1 MNESELEAWLQSMPG
16 EPHPFPTSPQRL
28 YAPAD
33 LYEGFDPGRPGSLA
47 ASFDARVSAWLT
59 HGDLPPRKLST
70 AETIAARLHD
80 TAIDR
85 LVAALVMQHRPSVAM
100 MGSHSIG
107 RDHPAYLQFARIARE
122 LRRRAYLVI
131 SGGGPGLMEA
141 ANFGAF
147 LGPCPDEAL
156 AEALEILKQAPVYED
171 GEAWVAA
178 AAEARAFALR
188 RMPDGDPDAIWTTPA
203 PPAAYSL
210 GLPTWYYSKEWP
222 NLFASHLGKYFFN
235 SLREDG
241 LVSVATA
248 GIIFGM
254 GEAGTVQ
261 EVFQN
266 ASLNYY
272 REGGK
277 PPTPMVFVGCDYWS
291 TAPSGGPLADRGVEA
306 LSKPVLPLIRA
317 MAAEAGA
324 PFTGAVQTYDS
335 VEEVVE
341 AILRAECEAAGPG
354 CIAEARL
361 AAVEP

>member
-1 MNESELEAWLQSMPG
+1 MTASDLEAWLRDMPG
-16 EPHPFPTSPQRL
+16 EPLPFPTSPQRL

-33 LYEGFDPGRPGSLA
+33 LYAGFDPGRPGSLA
-47 ASFDARVSAWLT
+47 ACFDATVADWLT
-59 HGDLPPRKLST
+59 HGSLPPRKLT
-70 AETIAARLHD
+70 AAETIAARLHD

-85 LVAALVMQHRPSVAM
+85 LVAALVLQHRPSVAM

-107 RDHPAYLQFARIARE
+107 RDHPAYLQFALIARG
-122 LRRRAYLVI
+122 LRRRGFLVI

-147 LGPCPDEAL
+147 MAPCGDEVL
-156 AEALEILKQAPVYED
+156 AEALEVLGRAPGYED

-178 AAEARAFALR
+178 AAQARTLALR
-188 RMPDGDPDAIWTTPA
+188 RLPGGDRNADWTSAP

-210 GLPTWYYSKEWP
+210 GLPTWYYSREWP
-222 NLFASHLGKYFFN
+222 NLFASHIGKYFFN

-248 GIIFGM
+248 GIVFGM

-272 REGGK
+272 RQDGK
-277 PPTPMVFVGCDYWS
+277 APTPMVFVGSDYWS
-291 TAPSGGPLADRGVEA
+291 TAPGEA
-306 LSKPVLPLIRA
+306 FSAGRSVGELRKPVLPLIRA
-317 MAAEAGA
+317 MAQESGA
-324 PFTGAVQTYDS
+324 PFAGAVQAYDS

-341 AILRAECEAAGPG
+341 AIVRADCEATGPG
-354 CIAEARL
+354 CIAETRL
-361 AAVEP
+361 AAIEP

>member
-1 MNESELEAWLQSMPG
+1 MSDDALQAWLREMPG
-16 EPHPFPTSPQRL
+16 ASHPFATSPERL
-28 YAPAD
+28 YSPAD
-33 LYEGFDPGRPGSLA
+33 LYRGFDPDQPGTMA
-47 ASFDARVSAWLT
+47 QGFDTQVARWLT
-59 HGDLPPRKLST
+59 HGDIAPRKLSI

-85 LVAALVMQHRPSVAM
+85 LVAALVLEHRPSVAM

-107 RDHPAYLQFARIARE
+107 RDHPAYLQFALIARE
-122 LRRRAYLVI
+122 LRRRGFLVI

-147 LGPCPDEAL
+147 LAPCADEVL
-156 AEALEILKQAPVYED
+156 TESLEILAQAPAYEQ
-171 GEAWVAA
+171 GEPWAAA
-178 AAEARAFALR
+178 AAEARTLVLR
-188 RMPDGDPDAIWTTPA
+188 RMPGGDPDADWTSAP
-203 PPAAYSL
+203 PPAACSL

-222 NLFASHLGKYFFN
+222 NLFASHIGKYFFN

-248 GIIFGM
+248 GIVFGM

-272 REGGK
+272 RQDGRA
-277 PPTPMVFVGCDYWS
+277 PTPMVFFGRDYWS
-291 TAPSGGPLADRGVEA
+291 SAPIAAPSADRTVEELA
-306 LSKPVLPLIRA
+306 KPVLPLIRA
-317 MAAEAGA
+317 MALESGA
-324 PFTGAVQTYDS
+324 PFTGAVQAYDS
-335 VEEVVE
+335 VHEIVE
-341 AILRAECEAAGPG
+341 AIVRADCEAAGPG
-354 CIAEARL
+354 CIAETRL